1 MIEEQHYRM
10 RGYLNHMKVVRDPIH
25 GYIELDELMLSLID
39 TPPMQRLRRIRQLG
53 LSNLV
58 YPGANHTR
66 FEHSLGVMHLATTLT
81 RQIDSVSQQEKDE
94 LRVAAL
100 LHDIGHGPLSHVT
113 EGFISKYT
121 RQKHEDVLHLL
132 RKGEIAEILDKHGL
146 SPTTIQRHIK
156 GATDL
161 GKVLSS
167 EIDVDR
173 MDYLVRDS
181 HYTGVAFGLVDHVRL
196 IHEMQFYEGKLVVG
210 TGGVKAAESLLVS
223 RFLMHPSVYYHHVS
237 RIAETMCI
245 RAIEEL
251 IKDSTIDPM
260 ELRQMDDAH
269 LLHIMRLDKGYGGDL
284 ARRLEERRLYK
295 RALYVGFNEVTE
307 SVLKHRSNI
316 RRLEAEISGMVG
328 IEPTDVLIDIP
339 CSPEIPELKALVK
352 LNGKMVRLDEAS
364 YVVAILEKA
373 HWDNWKMGV
382 YTPKEFREDVGK
394 VAKEF
399 FEVKK
404 TTKQFRLTELQ

>member
-1 MIEEQHYRM
+1 
-10 RGYLNHMKVVRDPIH
+10 MKVVRDPIH
-25 GYIELDELMLSLID
+25 GYIELDELALSLID
-39 TPPMQRLRRIRQLG
+39 TAPMQRLRRIRQLG

-81 RQIDSVSQQEKDE
+81 RQINSIPQHEKDE
-94 LRVAAL
+94 LRAAAL

-113 EGFISKYT
+113 ENLIAQYT

-132 RKGEIAEILDKHGL
+132 RKGEVAEILDEHGL
-146 SPTTIQRHIK
+146 SPTIIQKHIK
-156 GATDL
+156 GESDV
-161 GKVLSS
+161 GKILSS

-196 IHEMQFYEGKLVVG
+196 IHEMQFYEDKLVVG

-237 RIAETMCI
+237 RIAETMCV

-251 IKDSTIDPM
+251 IQNNVIKPY
-260 ELRQMDDAH
+260 ELRKMDDAH
-269 LLHIMRLDKGYGGDL
+269 LLHIMRSDEGYAGKL
-284 ARRLEERRLYK
+284 ARSLEERKLYK

-307 SVLKHRSNI
+307 GVLKYRGNV
-316 RRLEAEISGMVG
+316 RRIEAEIASMAG
-328 IEPTDVLIDIP
+328 IDTNDVLIDIP
-339 CSPEIPELKALVK
+339 RSPEIPELKALVK

-364 YVVAILEKA
+364 YVVATLEKA

-382 YTPKEFREDVGK
+382 YTPKECREKVGK
-394 VAKEF
+394 AARDF

-404 TTKQFRLTELQ
+404 TTKQFRLTEL

>member
-1 MIEEQHYRM
+1 MK
-10 RGYLNHMKVVRDPIH
+10 GYLNDMKVVRDPIH
-25 GYIELDELMLSLID
+25 GYIELDELTLSLID

-81 RQIDSVSQQEKDE
+81 RQIDSVSRQEKDE
-94 LRVAAL
+94 LRAAAL

-113 EGFISKYT
+113 EGLITQYT
-121 RQKHEDVLHLL
+121 RQRHEDVLHLL

-146 SPTTIQRHIK
+146 SPTTIQKHIK
-156 GATDL
+156 GETDL
-161 GKVLSS
+161 GKILSS

-196 IHEMQFYEGKLVVG
+196 IHEMQFYEDKLVVG
-210 TGGVKAAESLLVS
+210 AGGVKAAESLLVS

-251 IKDSTIDPM
+251 IKNNAIKPT
-260 ELRQMDDAH
+260 ELRQMDDAQ
-269 LLHIMRLDKGYGGDL
+269 LSHIMRSDDGYAGNL
-284 ARRLEERRLYK
+284 ALRLEERRLYK
-295 RALYVGFNEVTE
+295 RALYVGFEEVTE
-307 SVLKHRSNI
+307 GVLKHRGNI
-316 RRLEAEISGMVG
+316 RRIEAEIASIAG
-328 IEPTDVLIDIP
+328 IDPTDVLIDIP
-339 CSPEIPELKALVK
+339 RSPEIPELKALVK
-352 LNGKMVRLDEAS
+352 LNGRMVRLDEAS
-364 YVVAILEKA
+364 YVVATLEKA

-382 YTPKEFREDVGK
+382 YTPKEFREEVGK
-394 VAKEF
+394 AAREF

-404 TTKQFRLTELQ
+404 ATKQFRLTEL